1 MEGSTW
7 QCLKK
12 ELTKEKYQELNGSFP
27 AFRKNAKDLKKE
39 ERRPW
44 EVSLHILLVPKQA
57 YKFREEF
64 TAIYDMNLSK
74 KQAQSKILRWI
85 L

>member
-39 ERRPW
+39 ERKTLRGFFAYSPCA
-44 EVSLHILLVPKQA
+44 KQA